1 MSLLT
6 NRHYKHPMTVTPG
19 QQDRYESFYQGN
31 SGHAVILL
39 PGLCGS
45 ELEMGVIPRLLRQF
59 GHTYVIPKIPGYS
72 AHTGLKDYQEWIDTV
87 DHLVYELSSTYEFV
101 SLVGLSMGATLAL
114 AVAERNATIRCLSLL
129 SPVIFF
135 DGWSVPWYHPFLS
148 LIYKLGFRNWHYKES
163 EPFGVKNKELRR
175 HIKKAVMANSVSELG
190 AAHLPA
196 KHLYQSLQLVAE
208 TKKNLEDVTTD
219 VLIIHAI
226 DDETASPKNPDLII
240 RRISSETCR
249 VIWLGNSYHMITVDN
264 EREVVANEVIKFIGI
279 SQQKSDLRER
289 YDASSPSLIIKNR
302 HEG

>member
-1 MSLLT
+1 
-6 NRHYKHPMTVTPG
+6 MTVPID
-19 QQDRYESFYQGN
+19 QQDRYETFYQGN

-45 ELEMGVIPRLLRQF
+45 ELEMGVIPRLLRQSDHSF
-59 GHTYVIPKIPGYS
+59 VIPRIPGYS
-72 AHTGLKDYQEWIDTV
+72 AHSGLKDYQEWIETV
-87 DHLVYELSSTYEFV
+87 DQLVYDLNSSYKSV

-114 AVAERNATIRCLSLL
+114 AVAERNANIKCLSLL

-135 DGWSVPWYHPFLS
+135 DGWSVPWYYPFLS
-148 LIYKLGFRNWHYKES
+148 LVYKLGVRNWHYKES
-163 EPFGVKNKELRR
+163 EPFGVKNKDLRR
-175 HIKKAVMANSVSELG
+175 HIRKAVMANSVSELG

-196 KHLYQSLQLVAE
+196 KHLYQSLQLVAA
-208 TKKNLEDVTTD
+208 TKKNLEDITSD

-240 RRISSETCR
+240 SNISSETCR

-264 EREVVANEVIKFIGI
+264 EREVVANEVIKFIGLSI
-279 SQQKSDLRER
+279 QKGEMLNHYELE
-289 YDASSPSLIIKNR
+289 SPNLIIKNR

>member
-1 MSLLT
+1 
-6 NRHYKHPMTVTPG
+6 MTVPID
-19 QQDRYESFYQGN
+19 QQDRYETFYQGN

-45 ELEMGVIPRLLRQF
+45 ELEMGVIPRLLRQSDHSF
-59 GHTYVIPKIPGYS
+59 VIPRIPGYS
-72 AHTGLKDYQEWIDTV
+72 AHSGLKDYQEWIETV
-87 DHLVYELSSTYEFV
+87 DQLVYDLNASYKSV

-114 AVAERNATIRCLSLL
+114 AVAERNANIKCLSLL

-135 DGWSVPWYHPFLS
+135 DGWSVPWYYPFLS
-148 LIYKLGFRNWHYKES
+148 LVYKLGVRNWHYKES
-163 EPFGVKNKELRR
+163 EPFGVKNKDLRR
-175 HIKKAVMANSVSELG
+175 HIRKAVMANSVSELG

-196 KHLYQSLQLVAE
+196 KHLYQSLQLVAA
-208 TKKNLEDVTTD
+208 TKKNLEDITSD

-240 RRISSETCR
+240 SKINSETCR

-264 EREVVANEVIKFIGI
+264 EREVVANEVIKFIGLSI
-279 SQQKSDLRER
+279 QKGEMLNHYELE
-289 YDASSPSLIIKNR
+289 SPNLIIKNR

>member
-1 MSLLT
+1 
-6 NRHYKHPMTVTPG
+6 MTVPID
-19 QQDRYESFYQGN
+19 QQDRYETFYQGN

-45 ELEMGVIPRLLRQF
+45 ELEMGVIPRLLRQSD
-59 GHTYVIPKIPGYS
+59 HSYVIPRIPGYS
-72 AHTGLKDYQEWIDTV
+72 AHSGLKDYQEWIETV
-87 DHLVYELSSTYEFV
+87 DQLVYDLNSSYKSV

-114 AVAERNATIRCLSLL
+114 AVAERNANIKCLSLL

-135 DGWSVPWYHPFLS
+135 DGWSVPWYYPFLS
-148 LIYKLGFRNWHYKES
+148 LVYKLGVRNWHYKES
-163 EPFGVKNKELRR
+163 EPFGVKNKDLRR
-175 HIKKAVMANSVSELG
+175 HIRKAVMANSVSELG

-196 KHLYQSLQLVAE
+196 KHLYQSLQLVAA
-208 TKKNLEDVTTD
+208 TKKNLEDITSD

-240 RRISSETCR
+240 SKISSETCR